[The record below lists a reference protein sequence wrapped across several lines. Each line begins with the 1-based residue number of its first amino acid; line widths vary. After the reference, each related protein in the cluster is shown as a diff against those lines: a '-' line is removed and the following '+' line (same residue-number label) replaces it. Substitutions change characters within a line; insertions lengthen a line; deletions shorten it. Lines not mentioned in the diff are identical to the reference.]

1 MFSMECMRWAADEP
15 IAADRNKDCRMDRM
29 TADSPL
35 TEDKLYRLTAPRKA
49 MYQGYRAFQS
59 GRLCGYVY
67 KEFANDGLCTM
78 LPDLLVSPP
87 SSEKVLYRSYL
98 NRDLFMI
105 NVPICGHPQV
115 MCLKSVRYKSW
126 WRLIFVDTIMPSRAF
141 RYLTVAQTLKGI
153 GIDTPTVIAVVEE
166 KCFFGVRRSFV
177 LTEWCRNTVA
187 LQKYGAATAIRDLS
201 QTESAE
207 RQEIID
213 CLAKLVRL
221 LHQNKI
227 FHLDLKPDN
236 ILLRKETPD
245 LPSLILIDLDSVAI
259 VRPRTPLLSTLL
271 KLADLL
277 ILHHHFHPITQLK
290 ERIRFLTVYS
300 GKELSRKSAGRAR
313 LLLLRPHAIIR
324 LYKCLRSVNLI
335 HGLARLLLCLRAL
348 R

>member
-1 MFSMECMRWAADEP
+1 
-15 IAADRNKDCRMDRM
+15 MDR
-29 TADSPL
+29 TRVDGAL
-35 TEDKLYRLTAPRKA
+35 TEERSYESIVSWRTIRHDYL
-49 MYQGYRAFQS
+49 AFQS
-59 GRLCGYVY
+59 ENLRGYVH
-67 KEFANDGLCTM
+67 KEYAMKGLRTM

-98 NRDLFMI
+98 NRDVFMV

-115 MCLKSVRYKSW
+115 MCLKSIRYKSW

-177 LTEWCRNTVA
+177 LTEWCQNTVA
-187 LQKYGAATAIRDLS
+187 LQKYGAAIVIRDLS

-236 ILLRKETPD
+236 ILLRKEAPD

-290 ERIRFLTVYS
+290 ERIQFLTVYS
-300 GKELSRKSAGRAR
+300 GKEVSRKSAGRAR
-313 LLLLRPHAIIR
+313 LLLLRPHAKMR
-324 LYKCLRSVNLI
+324 LYKCLHSVNLI

-348 R
+348 K